1 MKIIFFTAFFLGFLG
16 GASAQRAPTDAELK
30 SAYCIHILSTKL
42 SWIKNEIPD
51 SRARAEENKGT
62 EIGRLALESVET
74 LENLLLKTQ
83 ADLSRLRSYL
93 VPRIPGIDILALEM
107 ARGRAKEDFQLA
119 TNNSCAVKCNDFDTM
134 RSCIAKCDEA
144 VGGPRAR
151 TWTCKKIDFLPF

>member
-30 SAYCIHILSTKL
+30 SAYCIHVLATKL
-42 SWIKNEIPD
+42 SWTKNEIPD
-51 SRARAEENKGT
+51 RKALAEENKGT
-62 EIGRLALESVET
+62 QLGRLALEYVES
-74 LENLLLKTQ
+74 LENSLLKTQ

-107 ARGRAKEDFQLA
+107 ARDRAKEDFQLA
-119 TNNSCAVKCNDFDTM
+119 MNNSCAVKCSGIDTIG
-134 RSCIAKCDEA
+134 SCLAKCDEA

-151 TWTCKKIDFLPF
+151 TWTCAKIDFLPF